1 MLYLEIGGQ
10 SMLKFRKS
18 IVESIKM
25 PYIEKYG
32 FYGAYFRLE
41 TSLNRMQKEGDA
53 AERLALEYLKKRKM
67 IGENFE
73 TNAILELKNIKIEA
87 DIVDHDN
94 KIIYEV
100 KSRKLYETGKRE
112 IKKKWN
118 LFQHQKRFSQYENYK
133 FHGIVVTKE
142 ENGTLKVN
150 RPNQFLN
157 STYNHEEQHAR
168 MQEFYK
174 LVTTYKNHPQTKKK
188 QQEYILKKKTSQKK
202 RTQ

>member
-1 MLYLEIGGQ
+1 
-10 SMLKFRKS
+10 MLKFRKS

-53 AERLALEYLKKRKM
+53 AEALALAYLKKHKM
-67 IGENFE
+67 LGEQHE
-73 TNAILELKNIKIEA
+73 TNAVLELKNIKIEA

-100 KSRKLYETGKRE
+100 KSRKLYEVGKRE

-118 LFQHQKRFSQYENYK
+118 LFQHQKHTSKYEEYK
-133 FHGIVVTKE
+133 FHGIVVTKN
-142 ENGTLKVN
+142 ENGTMKVN
-150 RPNQFLN
+150 RPNLFLN
-157 STYNHEEQHAR
+157 STYNHEEQNAR
-168 MQEFYK
+168 MQEFFS
-174 LVTTYKNHPQTKKK
+174 LVTEYKNHPQTRKK
-188 QQEYILKKKTSQKK
+188 QREYIERKKK
-202 RTQ
+202 RTQN